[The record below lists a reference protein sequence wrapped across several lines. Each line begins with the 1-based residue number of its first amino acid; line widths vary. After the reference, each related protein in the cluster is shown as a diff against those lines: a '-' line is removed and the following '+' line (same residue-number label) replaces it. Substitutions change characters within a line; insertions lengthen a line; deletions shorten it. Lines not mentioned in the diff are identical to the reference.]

1 MKGAVHIEQPA
12 DHVRTLI
19 IDKAPA
25 NALDGDMLSL
35 LLDQLETIQAD
46 SEVRAIVLTGTGKYF
61 CSGADLK
68 ASGGEAL
75 TLFGKFLNA
84 VEASKAPVIAAIN
97 GWCVGGGFELS
108 LCCDIRLASDN
119 ARFVCAGVNVGLMAS
134 TYRLPRLIG
143 TSRAKLMLL
152 TGSEFDA
159 HTVEQFGVTIATHD
173 QSELANRA
181 NELAERIAS
190 RAPLSVAAAKRISS
204 VALDHDRRAIR
215 PLENEELKILQNS
228 ADHKEA
234 LLAFKEKRPPKFTGS

>member
-12 DHVRTLI
+12 DHVRSLV
-19 IDKAPA
+19 IDKPPA
-25 NALDGDMLSL
+25 NALDAEMLSL
-35 LLDQLETIQAD
+35 LLEQLEAIQAD

-68 ASGGEAL
+68 AQGGEAL
-75 TLFGKFLNA
+75 KLFGKFLNS
-84 VEASKAPVIAAIN
+84 VEMSKAPVIAAIN

-108 LCCDIRLASDN
+108 LCCDIRVASDS

-152 TGSEFDA
+152 TGSQFDA
-159 HTVEQFGVTIATHD
+159 ATVEEVGVTVATFD
-173 QSELANRA
+173 QSELLTEATQ
-181 NELAERIAS
+181 LAARIAS

-215 PLENEELKILQNS
+215 ELENKELEILQNS

-234 LLAFKEKRPPKFTGS
+234 LQAFKEKRDPKFSGH